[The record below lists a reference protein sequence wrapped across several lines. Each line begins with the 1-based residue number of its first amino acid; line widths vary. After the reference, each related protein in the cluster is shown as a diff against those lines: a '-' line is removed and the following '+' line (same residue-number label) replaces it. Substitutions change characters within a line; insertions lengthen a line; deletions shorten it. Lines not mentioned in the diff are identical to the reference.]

1 MALSAIQQQSRTVL
15 KWPVAITPADPAV
28 WPDRLLEEQRAA
40 RDWDDVT
47 DEIEFEIVVQRDI
60 PGVRRRNLKQGV
72 AVWRR
77 AHDGLDGEIA
87 ASAWLIHDDELL
99 TEAFSQPLRDQPCT
113 GVEWA
118 ARCIAHE
125 QVHWP
130 GWIRLSPGDATMPS
144 GAKAPAAT

>member
-1 MALSAIQQQSRTVL
+1 MDFQH
-15 KWPVAITPADPAV
+15 
-28 WPDRLLEEQRAA
+28 AA
-40 RDWDDVT
+40 RVPDASDRDDVT

-60 PGVRRRNLKQGV
+60 PGVRRGNLKQGV

-77 AHDGLDGEIA
+77 AHDGLGGDIA
-87 ASAWLIHDDELL
+87 ASAWLIYDDELL
-99 TEAFSQPLRDQPCT
+99 TEAFSQPLRDHPCT

-130 GWIRLSPGDATMPS
+130 RWIRLSS
-144 GAKAPAAT
+144 GNARHAQRRESARRHLKKGSTEKF